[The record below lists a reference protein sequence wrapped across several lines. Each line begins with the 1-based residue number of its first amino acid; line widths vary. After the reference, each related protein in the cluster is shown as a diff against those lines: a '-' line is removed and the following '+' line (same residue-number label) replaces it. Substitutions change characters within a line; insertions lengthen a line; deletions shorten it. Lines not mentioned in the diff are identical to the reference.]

1 MLLGV
6 VVTLE
11 TTGGV
16 VSDATGGV
24 SRNARRSPLSVPSPT
39 IWPGVVDRIGAQQHP
54 AAVGWQQTC

>member
-16 VSDATGGV
+16 VSVATGGV
-24 SRNARRSPLSVPSPT
+24 SRNARRSPLKHALAGDLA
-39 IWPGVVDRIGAQQHP
+39 GVVDRVGAQQHP